1 VRVADLPAHLAEALG
16 DRYLL
21 QRELGRGGMATVYL
35 ALDLKHDRPVALKV
49 LHPELAATLGP
60 DRFLRE
66 IRLTARLQHPH
77 ILTVHDSGEDAGLLW
92 YTMPFVEGE
101 SLRDRL
107 RRELQLPLQD
117 ALRITRE
124 VADALDHAH
133 RHGTVHR
140 DIKPENILLAEG
152 HALVS
157 DFGIAKVVEADGES
171 LTGTGLALGTPAY
184 MSPEQALGEPVGPA
198 SDVFSLSVVLYEMA
212 IGQHPFAANTHAATV
227 HAMLTRPPLVPSRV
241 NPEIPA
247 SLEALMLRMLERVPD
262 RRPRAAEVL
271 AALREPVGVATGVY
285 LAETRLSVARHTV
298 GREKE
303 RAALR
308 TAFQS
313 VACGHGLLLCV
324 TGEPGLGKTT
334 LVEEFLA
341 DLPDVTEP
349 FRITRGRCS
358 ERLAGSEAYLPFL
371 EALEGLLQ
379 GDASGSIARLMR
391 VTAPAWYA
399 ELVPSPSPPAG
410 PVSQERLKRE
420 LTRFLEEASRTDIVV
435 WFFDDVHWADMST
448 VDLISYLAS
457 HFASL
462 RLLLVASYR
471 PTDLVLGNHPFLKVK
486 LELQG
491 RGLCRELPLEFLAP
505 EDIERYVA
513 LEFPGHCFPTSFAAL
528 IHAKTEGSPL
538 FMVDLLRYLRDRAVI
553 VQAPEGWTLAETVVD
568 LERSLPESVRGMIQ
582 RKIDVLSDTDR
593 ALLVTASV
601 QGHEFDSA
609 IVAKALAQD
618 AAEIEDRL
626 QALDRV
632 HAFLKLT
639 GESTFP
645 DGTPTLR
652 YRFVHVLYQN
662 ALYSLLTPTRRAALS
677 AKVADALVGSYGEQ
691 SAAAAAALA
700 LLFEAARDPRRAADH
715 FLVAARNAARV
726 SAYREAVALVDRGL
740 ALVEGMPPGR
750 ERASREQAFHLTLG
764 GLMVVTRSGGAPEV
778 EAAFTR
784 ARELSEER
792 GDTPELFTA
801 LRGLSEFYHT
811 SGKLESALRR
821 AEQALRVAER
831 LGDPALIVEAHH
843 TVAMPLLYLGRLHD
857 AQEHLADAMARYAP
871 EQRGMYGELYQ
882 AIDPGVGC
890 RFQAG
895 RVWWLLGYPDQAL
908 EHVERGIAMAREI
921 GHTYSLSNI
930 YVSAAIVHQ
939 FRREAERTR
948 ERAEAAMALAREFE
962 LPEFLAWAVIWRGW
976 AVAAQGRVDEGLAQ
990 MREGLAAWR
999 THRSIYPHRLALL
1012 AETLVLAGRFD
1023 EALSVLAEAL
1033 AEGETGGRY
1042 YQAELYRLKGEL
1054 LLQAKPSAVEEVEV
1068 CFHHAIAIARRQE
1081 ARSLELRALV
1091 SLMRLYDRQGR
1102 ADEATPALAE
1112 LYGWFTEG
1120 LDTAD
1125 LQDAKALLQR
1135 PGG

>member
-107 RRELQLPLQD
+107 RRELQLPLQE

-157 DFGIAKVVEADGES
+157 DFGIAKAVEADGES

-212 IGQHPFAANTHAATV
+212 TGQHPFAANSHAAAV

-247 SLEALMLRMLERVPD
+247 SLEALMLRMLEPAPD
-262 RRPRAAEVL
+262 RRPGAAEVL
-271 AALREPVGVATGVY
+271 AALREPVGVATGVH

-303 RAALR
+303 RAALQ

-334 LVEEFLA
+334 LVEEFLT
-341 DLPDVTEP
+341 DLPEVTEP

-391 VTAPAWYA
+391 VTAPTWYA

-528 IHAKTEGSPL
+528 IHA
-538 FMVDLLRYLRDRAVI
+538 
-553 VQAPEGWTLAETVVD
+553 
-568 LERSLPESVRGMIQ
+568 
-582 RKIDVLSDTDR
+582 
-593 ALLVTASV
+593 
-601 QGHEFDSA
+601 
-609 IVAKALAQD
+609 
-618 AAEIEDRL
+618 
-626 QALDRV
+626 
-632 HAFLKLT
+632 
-639 GESTFP
+639 
-645 DGTPTLR
+645 
-652 YRFVHVLYQN
+652 
-662 ALYSLLTPTRRAALS
+662 
-677 AKVADALVGSYGEQ
+677 
-691 SAAAAAALA
+691 
-700 LLFEAARDPRRAADH
+700 
-715 FLVAARNAARV
+715 
-726 SAYREAVALVDRGL
+726 
-740 ALVEGMPPGR
+740 
-750 ERASREQAFHLTLG
+750 
-764 GLMVVTRSGGAPEV
+764 
-778 EAAFTR
+778 
-784 ARELSEER
+784 
-792 GDTPELFTA
+792 
-801 LRGLSEFYHT
+801 
-811 SGKLESALRR
+811 
-821 AEQALRVAER
+821 
-831 LGDPALIVEAHH
+831 
-843 TVAMPLLYLGRLHD
+843 
-857 AQEHLADAMARYAP
+857 
-871 EQRGMYGELYQ
+871 
-882 AIDPGVGC
+882 
-890 RFQAG
+890 
-895 RVWWLLGYPDQAL
+895 
-908 EHVERGIAMAREI
+908 
-921 GHTYSLSNI
+921 
-930 YVSAAIVHQ
+930 
-939 FRREAERTR
+939 
-948 ERAEAAMALAREFE
+948 
-962 LPEFLAWAVIWRGW
+962 
-976 AVAAQGRVDEGLAQ
+976 
-990 MREGLAAWR
+990 
-999 THRSIYPHRLALL
+999 
-1012 AETLVLAGRFD
+1012 
-1023 EALSVLAEAL
+1023 
-1033 AEGETGGRY
+1033 
-1042 YQAELYRLKGEL
+1042 
-1054 LLQAKPSAVEEVEV
+1054 
-1068 CFHHAIAIARRQE
+1068 
-1081 ARSLELRALV
+1081 
-1091 SLMRLYDRQGR
+1091 
-1102 ADEATPALAE
+1102 
-1112 LYGWFTEG
+1112 
-1120 LDTAD
+1120 
-1125 LQDAKALLQR
+1125 
-1135 PGG
+1135 